1 MNTHVHQQPEY
12 ESTCPNCNSP
22 VAYDPKHGESACA
35 ECGMIIREDVVDHGP
50 EWNGYT
56 ATEREERSRVG
67 RPTSPTMHDR
77 GLSTQI
83 GWQNQD
89 SYGQALSPRQRHKM
103 ERLRTWDERYR
114 TRNAKERTLKQAL
127 AEIHR
132 MASAL
137 GLPHS
142 VRETASV
149 IYRRASEADLVV
161 GRSIE
166 GIATGALYA
175 AARQQG
181 LPRTLDEVT
190 TVARIEQRRISRDY
204 RLIANELGLALEPTD
219 PTAYLP
225 RFASDCGC
233 SETVQR
239 QAYDLLAA
247 VTGTPYMSGKSPVGL
262 AAAALYASA
271 VLNNEQLTQVAL
283 AETADITRVTI
294 RNHYRELLAH
304 AGHMSPEQA
313 QAPARGETGD

>member
-1 MNTHVHQQPEY
+1 MNVTRKAPV
-12 ESTCPNCNSP
+12 TCPNCDGQ
-22 VAYDPKHGESACA
+22 VKDDPKHSEIVCP
-35 ECGMIIREDVVDHGP
+35 ECGTVVDDQARVDHGP
-50 EWNGYT
+50 EWRAYT
-56 ATEREERSRVG
+56 ATDRKNRSRVG
-67 RPTSPTMHDR
+67 QPTTPTLHDR

-83 GWQNQD
+83 GWKD
-89 SYGQALSPRQRHKM
+89 KDAYGNSLTVRQRKKM
-103 ERLRTWDERYR
+103 ERLRTWNERFR
-114 TRNAKERTLKQAL
+114 TRNSRERTLKQAL

-132 MASAL
+132 MVSAL
-137 GLPHS
+137 GLPPS

-149 IYRRASEADLVV
+149 IYRRALDADLVV

-225 RFASDCGC
+225 RFASECNC
-233 SETVQR
+233 SDTVQR
-239 QAYDLLAA
+239 QAHDLLTA

-271 VLNNEQLTQVAL
+271 HLADEPLTQRDISAVA
-283 AETADITRVTI
+283 DVTRVTI

-304 AGHMSPEQA
+304 AGHMSPEQT

>member
-1 MNTHVHQQPEY
+1 MSTHVHQQPES
-12 ESTCPNCNSP
+12 ESTCPNCNSS
-22 VAYDPKHGESACA
+22 VSYDQKHGENACT
-35 ECGMIIREDVVDHGP
+35 ECGMILREDAVDHGP

-56 ATEREERSRVG
+56 ATDRKDRSRVG
-67 RPTSPTMHDR
+67 RPTTPTLHDR

-89 SYGQALSPRQRHKM
+89 GYGHALSARQRHKM

-114 TRNAKERTLKQAL
+114 AGTGRERTLKQAL
-127 AEIHR
+127 AEIQR
-132 MASAL
+132 MSSAL
-137 GLPHS
+137 GLPKA

-190 TVARIEQRRISRDY
+190 AVARVEQRRISRDY
-204 RLIANELGLALEPTD
+204 RRIATELDLALEPTD

-233 SETVQR
+233 SEAVQR
-239 QAYDLLAA
+239 QARDLLATVA
-247 VTGTPYMSGKSPVGL
+247 GTTYMSGKSPVGL
-262 AAAALYASA
+262 AAAALYAGGHLTNEPLTQREVSA
-271 VLNNEQLTQVAL
+271 V
-283 AETADITRVTI
+283 ADVTRVTI

-304 AGHMSPEQA
+304 AGHMSSEQA
-313 QAPARGETGD
+313 RATARGEAGD